1 MQTTT
6 NETGIDRSA
15 ISALQELNRQY
26 KELNDV
32 ELPLARELSRLMEEE
47 KIILQALQE
56 SKESGR
62 ERMIRER
69 REIEESAIK
78 RLEDALKSSS
88 DDDSSASDRSK
99 SGSSDEEINEE
110 NLLQMTND
118 GSQHK

>member
-78 RLEDALKSSS
+78 RLEDALRSSS

-99 SGSSDEEINEE
+99 RIKG
-110 NLLQMTND
+110 
-118 GSQHK
+118 